1 MKTPQTWA
9 RVAGL
14 VYAISMACNVF
25 VPVTTRGLLVANDAA
40 QTAANIMA
48 AEPAFRLAFTALI
61 AGDVANIA
69 AIAILYMLT
78 KPAGPTLAA
87 IAAFMGLA
95 GCAIGS
101 ANALHDMIALMYLG
115 DAAYLA
121 AFSQEQLAVLARL
134 SVRIAKVGDTIGV
147 IFLGVQ
153 CLVLAALVFRARF
166 MPRWTGVLLLLAGA
180 AWLIGSL
187 AHFLQPT
194 LGLANALIPAGALAS
209 LLFMLWLLI
218 MGVNT
223 EKWLAQAA
231 AAEAHA

>member
-1 MKTPQTWA
+1 MKAPQTWA
-9 RVAGL
+9 RVAGA
-14 VYAISMACNVF
+14 VYVVSMACNVF
-25 VPVTTRGLLVANDAA
+25 APWTTRGLLVANDAA

-48 AEPAFRLAFTALI
+48 AEPAFRLAFAALI

-69 AIAILYMLT
+69 AIAILYALT

-87 IAAFMGLA
+87 TAAFMGLA

-101 ANALHDMIALMYLG
+101 ASALQDMIALMYLG

-121 AFSQEQLAVLARL
+121 AFSQEQLEAFARL

-147 IFLGVQ
+147 VFLGVQ

-166 MPRWTGVLLLLAGA
+166 IPRWTGVLLLLAGA
-180 AWLIGSL
+180 AWFTGSL
-187 AHFLQPT
+187 GSFLLPT

-218 MGVNT
+218 MGVNG
-223 EKWLAQAA
+223 EKWRAQAA
-231 AAEAHA
+231 GAEAQA